1 MLPILL
7 ASVVVCCGTR
17 SSPTRAC
24 CVRVRACVRVR
35 VCVRVARVRA
45 AGCVS
50 TVSAA
55 PSQVRQVR
63 PLLRRMERRWGV
75 APDGSTLEYA
85 ISLLCQGQR
94 QAQARPLLA
103 RLETGGILDGDAV
116 SSVSRQAEAVSAR
129 QSPAVN
135 WAGSRA
141 LHANA
146 NGGGAE
152 FLRGGQL
159 LSLGSR
165 RAVRM

>member
-1 MLPILL
+1 
-7 ASVVVCCGTR
+7 
-17 SSPTRAC
+17 
-24 CVRVRACVRVR
+24 
-35 VCVRVARVRA
+35 
-45 AGCVS
+45 
-50 TVSAA
+50 VSAA

-116 SSVSRQAEAVSAR
+116 SSVSRQVEAVSAR

-146 NGGGAE
+146 NGGGSAE
-152 FLRGGQL
+152 FHSSGVD
-159 LSLGSR
+159 SC
-165 RAVRM
+165 